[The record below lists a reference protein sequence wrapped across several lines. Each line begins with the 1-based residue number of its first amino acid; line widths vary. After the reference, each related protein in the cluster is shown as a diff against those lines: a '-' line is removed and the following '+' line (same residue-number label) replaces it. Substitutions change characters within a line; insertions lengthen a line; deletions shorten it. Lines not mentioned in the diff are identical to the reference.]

1 MNSINDFNANCV
13 IASSDV
19 ASAGCLN
26 KGVSALKSQQLEILE
41 RDAQQS
47 YGVVKHNVS
56 VGEWNIS
63 ACGIQAH
70 NTEYFPGDE
79 VTYNDLTYVAKVS
92 IAPNATTTSPA
103 DDSSKW
109 TSDFGNC
116 TKSTQ
121 FKDLTLSGNLTVNG
135 TTTTLDVE
143 TLSVEDANITIGT
156 GANATVGSGIT
167 VGDDSKHL
175 ISYAG
180 ADTACLKNVTAT
192 SITTNTNG
200 SLTVHGSGSFSSG
213 TGAVTLGGDV
223 TIASGKDIN
232 MSGAS
237 TFKSG
242 TGDVTLNG
250 DVTID
255 SGKDINMS
263 GTSTFTSGT
272 GDVTLKG
279 NVTIDSGKSL
289 TMGTGNITTTG
300 TISATTFTGSFS
312 GDITTSNVTLNN
324 TSTNYIQVG
333 ELPTNGSA
341 SDGYINAEGNV
352 AAGGYVYGGIV
363 WATNKLN
370 GEYLTIGN
378 TTTINSGR
386 CFIGIGICTG
396 SNGIG
401 APSSGDIHAVDICAS
416 TTICSKTSMF
426 VTTSSSASNAV
437 LNKSTIDSCNALAKS
452 KNNYM
457 SCSLENSENG
467 SYDMPAGSSLYFLS
481 IGGGSGAST
490 YSPIPNVSN
499 GGSGAIAMGAVHNGS
514 NSTYTVSFT
523 IGTAGEN
530 TTDTGKAGD
539 GGPTVLT
546 FPNIDTITLGGGIAG
561 EWGNGDSG
569 MGGSAGGVYSATS
582 SIGTTGTAIT
592 IGTYNN
598 VKLEMFYSSNGH
610 DGILTSGQLTPSAGD
625 GYSVNGSSQPF
636 DEWFGEIKRRDKR
649 YIIYSGSTTQGEH
662 GRGGSYAN
670 GAKAGH
676 FWYSKQP

>member
-56 VGEWNIS
+56 VGDWNIS

-121 FKDLTLSGNLTVNG
+121 FKDLTLSGNLTVKG

-192 SITTNTNG
+192 SITTNDNG
-200 SLTVHGSGSFSSG
+200 SLTVHGSGSF
-213 TGAVTLGGDV
+213 T
-223 TIASGKDIN
+223 
-232 MSGAS
+232 
-237 TFKSG
+237 SG

-255 SGKDINMS
+255 SGKTFSSGTGDVTLNGDVTIDSGKSLTMSGPSTFTSGTGDVTLNGDVTIDSDKSLTMS

-272 GDVTLKG
+272 GAVTLKG
-279 NVTIDSGKSL
+279 DVTIDDKSL
-289 TMGTGNITTTG
+289 NTGNGNITTSG
-300 TISATTFTGSFS
+300 TISAGTFNGTFNGSI
-312 GDITTSNVTLNN
+312 ITSTVTLNN
-324 TSTNYIQVG
+324 SSTNYIQVG
-333 ELPTNGSA
+333 SGTFAKLDGGIYTSGEACIGSSGKIGTYLNVGSTADTTTNG
-341 SDGYINAEGNV
+341 Y
-352 AAGGYVYGGIV
+352 
-363 WATNKLN
+363 
-370 GEYLTIGN
+370 
-378 TTTINSGR
+378 
-386 CFIGIGICTG
+386 
-396 SNGIG
+396 
-401 APSSGDIHAVDICAS
+401 ICAS
-416 TTICSKTSMF
+416 ASIRATGTIRTQDTLYVTRTADENHSYLCHVDTGTINGTHRLRVNNNATDRYNIFETCANSNSLSQVASKVASDPLDNCAYIYAK
-426 VTTSSSASNAV
+426 SSSGVSNEFYV
-437 LNKSTIDSCNALAKS
+437 KSSLSYSSKDIYVGGTTAGCDLIKTGTTNTCLNALVGAETS
-452 KNNYM
+452 K
-457 SCSLENSENG
+457 
-467 SYDMPAGSSLYFLS
+467 
-481 IGGGSGAST
+481 
-490 YSPIPNVSN
+490 
-499 GGSGAIAMGAVHNGS
+499 
-514 NSTYTVSFT
+514 
-523 IGTAGEN
+523 
-530 TTDTGKAGD
+530 
-539 GGPTVLT
+539 
-546 FPNIDTITLGGGIAG
+546 
-561 EWGNGDSG
+561 
-569 MGGSAGGVYSATS
+569 S
-582 SIGTTGTAIT
+582 SIGIYHAWDANIGVETLFGFLEAIFEEIPEGHMLTGGEQT
-592 IGTYNN
+592 
-598 VKLEMFYSSNGH
+598 
-610 DGILTSGQLTPSAGD
+610 SAGD
-625 GYSVNGSSQPF
+625 LRGFNICTKP
-636 DEWFGEIKRRDKR
+636 IKQD
-649 YIIYSGSTTQGEH
+649 YV
-662 GRGGSYAN
+662 A
-670 GAKAGH
+670 
-676 FWYSKQP
+676 